1 MLPDFVREV
10 LGTDEQVRLRQGIAE
25 IEKLIADAHAQQ
37 ERVKVA
43 LPDAALIAEVLT
55 RQAGVPGQ
63 RVIDIYWHVPENA
76 LYGAVDQV
84 RSRLV
89 ALVAELVATMPDD
102 QEVPSGELADQVVGV
117 VIHGAPRST
126 YHLNNA
132 QATGGG
138 QSTVIVSGP
147 EPDSDSPSRR
157 RWGLAAKTAGGLVA
171 IASMIAGLGQWLG
184 WRLPWR

>member
-1 MLPDFVREV
+1 
-10 LGTDEQVRLRQGIAE
+10 
-25 IEKLIADAHAQQ
+25 
-37 ERVKVA
+37 
-43 LPDAALIAEVLT
+43 
-55 RQAGVPGQ
+55 
-63 RVIDIYWHVPENA
+63 
-76 LYGAVDQV
+76 
-84 RSRLV
+84 
-89 ALVAELVATMPDD
+89 MPDD

-117 VIHGAPRST
+117 VIHGAPQST

-147 EPDSDSPSRR
+147 EPDSESPSRR
-157 RWGLAAKTAGGLVA
+157 RWGLVAKTAGDLVA